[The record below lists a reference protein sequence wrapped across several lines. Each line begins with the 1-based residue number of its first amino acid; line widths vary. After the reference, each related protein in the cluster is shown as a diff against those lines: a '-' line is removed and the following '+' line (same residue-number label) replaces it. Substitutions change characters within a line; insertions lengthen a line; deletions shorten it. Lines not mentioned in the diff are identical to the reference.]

1 MFFLTR
7 VKGVY
12 TFDDTDSYR
21 KMVIDV
27 PKKQALINFEDYDL
41 NFSDGVISIL
51 AENGD
56 ICANV
61 NHSLLYELLSIV
73 FSSTYSDFKKWKKN

>member
-12 TFDDTDSYR
+12 TFDDADSYR

-27 PKKQALINFEDYDL
+27 PKRQALINFEDWHL
-41 NFSDGVISIL
+41 SFFGGVISL
-51 AENGD
+51 SKENGD

-61 NHSLLYELLSIV
+61 NHSLLYNLL
-73 FSSTYSDFKKWKKN
+73 